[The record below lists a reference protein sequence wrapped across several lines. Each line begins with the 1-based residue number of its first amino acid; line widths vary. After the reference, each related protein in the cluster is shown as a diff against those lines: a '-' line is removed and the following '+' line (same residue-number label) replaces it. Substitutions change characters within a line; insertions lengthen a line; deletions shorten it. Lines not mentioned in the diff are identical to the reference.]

1 MENEIYTDIHGN
13 IVEIPAEFSY
23 GKGEAEDEQ

>member
-13 IVEIPAEFSY
+13 IVEIPEEFSD
-23 GKGEAEDEQ
+23 GKGGEDDE